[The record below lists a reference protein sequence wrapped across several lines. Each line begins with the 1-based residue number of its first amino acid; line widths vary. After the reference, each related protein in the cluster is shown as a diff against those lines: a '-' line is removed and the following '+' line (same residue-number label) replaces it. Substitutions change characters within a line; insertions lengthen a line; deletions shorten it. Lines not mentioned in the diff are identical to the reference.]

1 MCRDYKDFG
10 RGSIAAGL
18 AFFAISFFFG
28 FNPVRITIMAF
39 FIALGAMDLLL
50 YSKYG
55 EG

>member
-28 FNPVRITIMAF
+28 FNPVRIAVMAF
-39 FIALGAMDLLL
+39 FVVVGAVDLML
-50 YSKYG
+50 YGKYG